1 MINLTI
7 MINEIFRKASLGNIH
22 SKEKK
27 KNIYMIK
34 DSYNFYYTE
43 YWNSEKHPDLNLT
56 VIKFFFYFI
65 LTNFSKYFK

>member
-27 KNIYMIK
+27 KIYIYDK
-34 DSYNFYYTE
+34 G
-43 YWNSEKHPDLNLT
+43 L
-56 VIKFFFYFI
+56 I
-65 LTNFSKYFK
+65 